1 MSKTMPALNATD
13 PKPLGERVDTG
24 TPGASR
30 WSALD
35 LRQSGLVLALL
46 ALVLL
51 FQVLTGGRLLVPDNL
66 ASLIQQNAYVMVLAV
81 GMMLVIIAGHIDLS
95 VGSTVAMVG
104 GVLGIAMVSW
114 NLPWPVAV
122 ALGLL
127 VGLLVGIW
135 QGFWIAYVG
144 IPAFITTLAGMLIF
158 RGIAQVLVGQ
168 TISGFDPGFVSI
180 GNGSVPN
187 VLGFTNTPAIG
198 YLDGVTLLMGVASV
212 VALVVGGVRRR
223 RVLREHDLPVES
235 TGLFWARTAVI
246 SALVLFFTYRLALSV
261 GGLPIVL
268 AIVGVLVLLFSFL
281 LRNTQFGRSV
291 YAIGGNYKAAQL
303 SGVKTREV
311 TFSVFVIAGVLAA
324 LAAVLVTSR
333 AGASV
338 AQAGTGYELDAIAAC
353 FVGGAAVT
361 GGTGKISGAM
371 IGALIMGVLNI
382 GLSILAVDPAWQQAI
397 KGLVLLA
404 AVAFDLMNKRR
415 AGASA

>member
-1 MSKTMPALNATD
+1 VTTKTTPAPTTARAAGAAPAAGGL
-13 PKPLGERVDTG
+13 R
-24 TPGASR
+24 ASR
-30 WSALD
+30 WGALN
-35 LRQSGLVLALL
+35 LRQSGLLLALL
-46 ALVLL
+46 ALIVL

-66 ASLIQQNAYVMVLAV
+66 ASLVQQNAYVMVLAI
-81 GMMLVIIAGHIDLS
+81 GMMLVIISGHIDLS

-114 NLPWPVAV
+114 NLPWPAAV
-122 ALGLL
+122 LVGLL
-127 VGLLVGIW
+127 VGLLVGVW
-135 QGFWIAYVG
+135 QGFWVAYVG
-144 IPAFITTLAGMLIF
+144 IPAFITTLGGMLIF

-168 TISGFDPGFVSI
+168 TISGFEPGFVAV

-187 VLGFTNTPAIG
+187 VLGFTNTPALG
-198 YLDGVTLLMGVASV
+198 YLDGVTVWLGLASV

-223 RVLREHDLPVES
+223 RVLREHELPVEHP
-235 TGLFWARTAVI
+235 GLFWARTAAV
-246 SALVLFFTYRLALSV
+246 SALILFFTYRLALSA

-268 AIVGVLVLLFSFL
+268 AVVGVLVLAFSFVL
-281 LRNTQFGRSV
+281 GNTEFGRNV

-303 SGVKTREV
+303 SGVRTREV

-333 AGASV
+333 AGAAV

-361 GGTGKISGAM
+361 GGTGRIAGAM

-404 AVAFDLMNKRR
+404 AVAFDLVNKRR
-415 AGASA
+415 ARAAA